1 MMPMLGK
8 AGQHS
13 SVCRPTAADV
23 GSVTLCCCVFL
34 RIWNVVDFFSDC
46 SEVNIMCLRWHYC
59 MYFCVSPAVVVFVAM
74 IPCRNHHDKNG
85 YRQPK
90 GSICVNCCIVLQ
102 LLVFNKRYRSSRAM
116 IREDQCLSQTGQLVL
131 KSDFVYRLEQASCST
146 AIDLAFNAVVYLAFS
161 FETGQNNKKNLFRW
175 PG

>member
-1 MMPMLGK
+1 MPMLAK
-8 AGQHS
+8 VGQHS
-13 SVCRPTAADV
+13 LVCRPTAVDV

-34 RIWNVVDFFSDC
+34 RISYVVDFFSDC
-46 SEVNIMCLRWHYC
+46 SEVNIMCLCWHYC

-74 IPCRNHHDKNG
+74 IPCRNHDDKNG

-90 GSICVNCCIVLQ
+90 GSIFVNCCIVLQ
-102 LLVFNKRYRSSRAM
+102 LLMFNNMHRSSRAK

-131 KSDFVYRLEQASCST
+131 KSEFVYRLEQASYST

-161 FETGQNNKKNLFRW
+161 FETGQNNKKNLFR
-175 PG
+175 